1 MTRYIVAK
9 DVYPRRGVVQ
19 PDRSWQVYV
28 TAAALL
34 IGNVMAFL
42 HWLL

>member
-9 DVYPRRGVVQ
+9 GVYPRRGVVQ

-28 TAAALL
+28 TVAALL